1 MTILKKV
8 ARTVLHSLGG
18 LELLRKNRRQYSRV
32 LMFHSFGEGDQA
44 NLDAICAEITK
55 AFQPVSLNRIVDA
68 ASGNAALPDYAVTVT
83 IDDAYRSYLTWGHPV
98 FRRHKIPV
106 TVFAVAGFSDG
117 RLWLWPDQIE
127 FAFEHTDR
135 TSVRAEVQPG
145 KLLDLDLSTP
155 ASRSAATSR
164 LNEALKLVPDEAR
177 LAFIAN
183 LESLTGVGIPPY
195 PPANRAAMTWD
206 ELRAIAADGV
216 EIGCHTET
224 HPILSRVASH
234 EKLEREIR
242 GAKEF
247 LESRLWLPVNHFC
260 YPNGRAID
268 IGAAATEMVRQA
280 GYASA
285 TTTTWG
291 MNPPRA
297 DPMAIRRL
305 PFSGDT
311 SPEYATELLAGM
323 HLPANVDAGEDAQV
337 Q

>member
-1 MTILKKV
+1 MTILKKA
-8 ARTVLHSLGG
+8 ARTVLHSMGG
-18 LELLRKNRRQYSRV
+18 LALLRRNRREYSRV
-32 LMFHSFGEGDQA
+32 LMFHSFDDGDQA
-44 NLDAICAEITK
+44 NLDFICAEITK
-55 AFQPVSLNRIVDA
+55 TFQPVSLNTIVEA
-68 ASGNAALPDYAVTVT
+68 ARGNETLPEYAVTVT

-117 RLWLWPDQIE
+117 RLWLWPDQTE
-127 FAFEHTDR
+127 FALEHTNR

-145 KLLDLDLSTP
+145 KILDLDLSTP
-155 ASRSAATSR
+155 ANRSAASSQ

-177 LAFIAN
+177 LAFVAS
-183 LESLTGVGIPPY
+183 LESLTGVSIPPH

-224 HPILSRVASH
+224 HPILSRVASP

-242 GAKEF
+242 GAKDF

-268 IGAAATEMVRQA
+268 IGAAAAEMVRKA
-280 GYASA
+280 GYKSA

-291 MNPPRA
+291 MNPVRA

-311 SPEYATELLAGM
+311 SPEYASELLAGL
-323 HLPANVDAGEDAQV
+323 HLPGNEHAQV

>member
-1 MTILKKV
+1 MTAWKKA
-8 ARTVLHSLGG
+8 ARTVLHSMGG
-18 LELLRKNRRQYSRV
+18 LTLLRRTRRGYSRV

-44 NLDAICAEITK
+44 NLDSICAEITRT
-55 AFQPVSLNRIVDA
+55 FEPVSLNQIVAA

-83 IDDAYRSYLTWGHPV
+83 VDDAYRSYLTWGHPV
-98 FRRHKIPV
+98 FRRHKIPA

-117 RLWLWPDQIE
+117 RLWLWPDQVE
-127 FAFEHTDR
+127 FALEYTNR
-135 TSVRAEVQPG
+135 ASVRAELHAG
-145 KLLDLDLSTP
+145 NILDLDLSTP
-155 ASRSAATSR
+155 ASRVASTGQ

-177 LAFIAN
+177 LAFIAG
-183 LESLTGVGIPPY
+183 LESVTGVSIPPH

-206 ELRAIAADGV
+206 ELRAIAADGA

-224 HPILSRVASH
+224 HPILSRVASP
-234 EKLEREIR
+234 EKLEREIL

-268 IGAAATEMVRQA
+268 IGAAAAEMVSKA
-280 GYASA
+280 GYTSA

-291 MNPPRA
+291 MNPIA
-297 DPMAIRRL
+297 ANPMAIRRL

-311 SPEYATELLAGM
+311 SPEYAAELLAGL
-323 HLPANVDAGEDAQV
+323 HLPHNV
-337 Q
+337 

>member
-1 MTILKKV
+1 MTILKKA
-8 ARTVLHSLGG
+8 ARTVLHSMGG
-18 LELLRKNRRQYSRV
+18 LALLRKNRRQYSRV
-32 LMFHSFGEGDQA
+32 LMFHSFGEGDLA

-55 AFQPVSLNRIVDA
+55 AFQPVSLNAIVEA
-68 ASGNAALPDYAVTVT
+68 ARGDAALPDYAVTVT
-83 IDDAYRSYLTWGHPV
+83 IDDAYRSYLTSGHPV

-127 FAFEHTDR
+127 FALEHTNR

-145 KLLDLDLSTP
+145 KILDLDLSTP
-155 ASRSAATSR
+155 ASRSAAINR
-164 LNEALKLVPDEAR
+164 LNEALKLAPDDAR
-177 LAFIAN
+177 LGFIAS
-183 LESLTGVGIPPY
+183 LESLTGVNIPPY
-195 PPANRAAMTWD
+195 PPANRAAMSWD

-224 HPILSRVASH
+224 HPILSRVASP
-234 EKLEREIR
+234 EKLEREIH

-268 IGAAATEMVRQA
+268 IGAAAAEMVRNA
-280 GYASA
+280 GYKSA

-291 MNPPRA
+291 MNPVKA
-297 DPMAIRRL
+297 DLMAIRRL

-311 SPEYATELLAGM
+311 SPEYASELLAGL
-323 HLPANVDAGEDAQV
+323 HLPPNEDTQV

>member
-1 MTILKKV
+1 MTALKNA
-8 ARTVLHSLGG
+8 ARRVLHSMGG
-18 LELLRKNRRQYSRV
+18 LAMLRKRSREHSRV
-32 LMFHSFGEGDQA
+32 LMFHSFNEGDQTK
-44 NLDAICAEITK
+44 LDSICAEITK
-55 AFQPVSLNRIVDA
+55 TCQPVSLNNIVEA
-68 ASGNAALPDYAVTVT
+68 ARGHATLPDFAVTVT

-98 FRRHKIPV
+98 FLRHKIPV

-127 FAFEHTDR
+127 FALENTNR
-135 TSVRAEVQPG
+135 TSVHAEVQPG
-145 KLLDLDLSTP
+145 NILDLDLSTP
-155 ASRSAATSR
+155 ASRSAATSQ

-183 LESLTGVGIPPY
+183 LESLTGVSIPPY

-206 ELRAIAADGV
+206 QLRAIAADGV

-224 HPILSRVASH
+224 HPILSRVASP

-268 IGAAATEMVRQA
+268 IGPAAAEMVRKA
-280 GYASA
+280 GYISA

-291 MNPPRA
+291 MNPVPA
-297 DPMAIRRL
+297 DPWAIKRL

-311 SPEYATELLAGM
+311 SPEYAAELLAGL
-323 HLPANVDAGEDAQV
+323 HLPDNVAPG
-337 Q
+337 